1 MATASRIF
9 ANYLHVN
16 LDFVSIEA
24 LIIAFATVLAAIVF
38 KGIKESMW
46 VNSICTVIEVSG
58 LLLIIIFGFSTIGDV
73 NYLDAKTPMNLNG
86 EITFSL
92 ILSGAV
98 LTFYSFIGFEDIL
111 NVGEEVKNPVKT
123 LPKALLLAVA
133 GSSVIYILISLISVS
148 AIPAAQLAD
157 SKEPLVDV
165 VRTVAPFVPS
175 QLYTFIA
182 LFAVSNTALLNFI
195 MGSRLLYGMSKQNL
209 LPKFLSSVH
218 QKTATPHKAIL
229 SMYFI
234 LLILSLSG
242 EITSLAK
249 ATSVL
254 LLTCFI
260 IVNLSLVKIKWHER
274 KIDAIKEGYF
284 DIPLFIPILGAFVC
298 FTMLCFAKKP
308 ELILALICTVV
319 IFLLYFIKIRNFKS

>member
-1 MATASRIF
+1 
-9 ANYLHVN
+9 
-16 LDFVSIEA
+16 
-24 LIIAFATVLAAIVF
+24 
-38 KGIKESMW
+38 
-46 VNSICTVIEVSG
+46 
-58 LLLIIIFGFSTIGDV
+58 
-73 NYLDAKTPMNLNG
+73 MNLNG

-209 LPKFLSSVH
+209 LPKFLSSVQ

-234 LLILSLSG
+234 FSSIKSL
-242 EITSLAK
+242 
-249 ATSVL
+249 
-254 LLTCFI
+254 
-260 IVNLSLVKIKWHER
+260 
-274 KIDAIKEGYF
+274 
-284 DIPLFIPILGAFVC
+284 
-298 FTMLCFAKKP
+298 
-308 ELILALICTVV
+308 
-319 IFLLYFIKIRNFKS
+319 